1 MATADKN
8 KSLLVT
14 GQLAVGCTALGFG
27 THPHGGTGLGLVGSI
42 YFEPP
47 SGVIRIEAP
56 EDNRTRALLY
66 TGGDAVLG
74 ASLKGWDD
82 TTAGAVLSK
91 LGFPTVSTAN
101 SRYVLQWNE
110 NDAGK
115 LVAELGP
122 VVFSPINTEHPAVIL
137 YNGIAFIEAS
147 SRLRLSSVRTLSLP
161 FLIVG
166 KPDAQGRVAAQ
177 GRLTDLPTIG
187 SSP

>member
-1 MATADKN
+1 VATADKN

-14 GQLAVGCTALGFG
+14 GTLAYGCTALGFG

-47 SGVIRIEAP
+47 SGVIAIRAP
-56 EDNRTRALLY
+56 EDGRTRALLY

-74 ASLKGWDD
+74 ASIEGWDD
-82 TTAGAVLSK
+82 TVAGGVLAP
-91 LGFPTVSTAN
+91 LFPDSSQAN
-101 SRYVLQWNE
+101 NRVALEWNE

-122 VVFSPINTEHPAVIL
+122 VVFSPTNTEHPAVIL

-147 SRLRLSSVRTLSLP
+147 ARLRLSSIRTLSVP
-161 FLIVG
+161 ILITG
-166 KPDAQGRVAAQ
+166 KPDAAGRVAAM

-187 SSP
+187 SIP

>member
-14 GQLAVGCTALGFG
+14 GQLAVGCTAIG

-56 EDNRTRALLY
+56 EDRRIRALLY
-66 TGGDAVLG
+66 TGGDASLG
-74 ASLKGWDD
+74 ASLEGWDD
-82 TTAGAVLSK
+82 TVAGGVLSK
-91 LGFPTVSTAN
+91 LGFPDVTTAN
-101 SRYVLQWNE
+101 SRYVLEWNE
-110 NDAGK
+110 NDAGT
-115 LVAELGP
+115 LVAELGA
-122 VVFSPINTEHPAVIL
+122 VVFTPTNSEHPAVIL

-147 SRLRLSSVRTLSLP
+147 ARLRLSSIRTLSVP
-161 FLIVG
+161 FLVLG
-166 KPDAQGRVAAQ
+166 KPDAQGRVAAKA
-177 GRLTDLPTIG
+177 RLADLPAIG